1 MRFFKYMLLF
11 VMLLAV
17 PAQAEDTAMRI
28 QRQYESLT
36 SFSADFS
43 QTLTNA
49 ASGEAEKRSGSIHF
63 RQPQNILWETKTPEP
78 EVLLVGD
85 TAVWNYFPS
94 EEVAY
99 KYPVDQILGSKTVLR
114 FLSGKANLKEDFYIE
129 ETPAQDGGAR
139 LKLIPK
145 NPEPTMVEAEVWVKA
160 DTAMITKVLVV
171 DFYAN
176 TNEVELDNVVLN
188 PDLPDGMFRFAAPQG
203 VDVLDNTK

>member
-1 MRFFKYMLLF
+1 
-11 VMLLAV
+11 MLLAT
-17 PAQAEDTAMRI
+17 PAQAEDTATRI
-28 QRQYESLT
+28 QRQYENLT

-78 EVLLVGD
+78 EILMVGD
-85 TAVWNYFPS
+85 SAVWNYFPA

-99 KYPVDQILGSKTVLR
+99 KYPVEQILGSKTVLR
-114 FLSGKANLKEDFYIE
+114 FLSGKANLKEDFYVE
-129 ETPAQDGGAR
+129 ETPAQDGGAK

-145 NPEPTMVEAEVWVKA
+145 NPEPTMIEAEVWVN
-160 DTAMITKVLVV
+160 DTGMITKVLVV

-176 TNEVELDNVVLN
+176 TNEVELNNVVLN
-188 PDLPDGMFRFAAPQG
+188 PGLTDGMFRFEAPKG
-203 VDVLDNTK
+203 VDVFDNTQ